1 VRILRKIV
9 QITVVI
15 GFIAFVFAACKTPEE
30 KITTKI
36 TEELTFSIEGMD
48 ANNRLVIESEEWTE
62 IAYSTNAKKPVINF
76 SYTHASIVVNGTASA
91 ENQMSIYA
99 EKDAEDRNFSVTA
112 HLNDS
117 KLGAADIEFSIYVK
131 KSVPGEEPGGCGCH
145 DDCTK
150 CDGNCSGECECSGGD
165 EEPCV
170 CGCPSDCIKCTDNC
184 SSECECSDEEPGGC
198 GCPSDCTKCD
208 GNCSGECKCSDGG
221 EEPGGCGCPSDCVKC
236 DGNCSGECKCS
247 DGGEEP
253 GNCKCPEDC
262 KDCSGNC
269 KECTC
274 PGEIPVPLVLESITV
289 NNITINNQG
298 GLYQISY
305 SIAPAA
311 LQDEVTV
318 VYFYPASTAY
328 LEFFNSNHAE
338 HPNKVRALTNTKGSY
353 NVQARASYGGVTK
366 NSTFT
371 VTVTEIPLLASI
383 TAADVSVYVGETAA
397 VSYTI
402 LPSTLQSSALVTY
415 SYTGEGLTIRN
426 SDAHLGANT
435 VTANPDAAEGVRTV
449 TATAVNPDVPN
460 ASVSVDFKV
469 TVNRRPVPTSIM
481 IQDISLYAGNSAAIA
496 YTIQPSS
503 LQSSALVTYSYSGEG
518 LVLRNSNAASN
529 PNTVYADENAAE
541 GERIVTATAIN
552 PDVPNSPATVQFK
565 VTVNRKTAPTSTK
578 NYNDRGGQ
586 TLTQLASIT
595 GNSSATVNFTISPI
609 DNIANFQP
617 DYLDSYILG
626 ADIGSIIEVE
636 NAGCKFYDNDRYHVE
651 DVMEILSYY
660 GINWVRIRLW
670 NDPYSSISTPYGRPY
685 GAGTNDIEKAIE
697 ITKRAKKWGMKVL
710 LNFHYSDFWA
720 HPDQQIKPKA
730 WSSYTTAAQ
739 LAPVLKQYTKDTLT
753 RMYNE
758 CGLPD
763 MVQVGNETLGGIAGI
778 KDSSSP
784 GNNEKMVFRAGLEA
798 VREISAQYNYPIETM
813 LHVTNGMSTVS
824 WWFGAMKD
832 LDFDVIGLSFYP
844 MWHGN
849 RTAFQEGLQSLANNF
864 KKPIV
869 IAEYSV
875 SYTSAA
881 GTPNG
886 SNMYGNSNADART
899 FSDDNTDRTIRSQA
913 QIIRNLNND
922 IMNNTLSGGVRYGYG
937 AFWWEPAWLPL
948 SNTGWAHAA
957 SREWYTWAGISGG
970 PAANATGYLAVTW
983 ANQAWFSFTGT
994 ALPSLNAFREMMGK
1008 PPRVAQ

>member
-1 VRILRKIV
+1 MKRFRKMARIFFSIC
-9 QITVVI
+9 I
-15 GFIAFVFAACKTPEE
+15 IACVFTACKNPED
-30 KITTKI
+30 KARPDVKP
-36 TEELTFSIEGMD
+36 ELTFLIEGLD
-48 ANNRLVIESEEWTE
+48 SNNRLVIESEEWTE
-62 IAYSTNAKKPVINF
+62 IAYSTNAKHPVINF
-76 SYTHASIVVNGTASA
+76 SYTHASIIVNGTASA
-91 ENQMSIYA
+91 ENPMSAFA
-99 EKDAEDRNFSVTA
+99 EKDAEDRNFSITA
-112 HLNDS
+112 HLIDS
-117 KLGAADIEFSIYVK
+117 ELGAEEVEFSIYVK
-131 KSVPGEEPGGCGCH
+131 KSVPGEEPGGCGCS

-150 CDGNCSGECECSGGD
+150 CGGSCAGECECSDEG

-170 CGCPSDCIKCTDNC
+170 CGCPIDCAKCTD
-184 SSECECSDEEPGGC
+184 S
-198 GCPSDCTKCD
+198 CTV
-208 GNCSGECKCSDGG
+208 ECKCSAGG
-221 EEPGGCGCPSDCVKC
+221 EEPGGCGCTEDCKEC
-236 DGNCSGECKCS
+236 AGGCGGECKCS
-247 DGGEEP
+247 GHEETCVCGCPIDCAKCTNSCTSECKCSEEEP

-274 PGEIPVPLVLESITV
+274 PGEIPVPLVLESIVV

-311 LQDEVTV
+311 LQNEVTV
-318 VYFYPASTAY
+318 VYFYPAATAY

-636 NAGCKFYDNDRYHVE
+636 NAGGKFYDNDRYHVE